1 MNMNNNILLE
11 IFRTFFLVT
20 TWLTIHSISHAV
32 EKDDHL
38 LYLKNLSIAQL
49 STLEVTSVSKTEE
62 KMSDADAAIY
72 VITSEDIRRSGLTS
86 LPELLRMVPGL
97 QVANIDGNKW
107 AITARGFNSWYSDKL
122 LVLMDGRS
130 IYTPLFSG
138 VNWNMQDTLLD
149 DIDRIE
155 VIRGPGATLWGAN
168 AVNGVINII
177 TKKAQDTQGTLVNT
191 GGGNIEQGFVEARY
205 GGSIGEKGWYRVYA
219 KYFNRSS
226 FETRDGHDASD
237 DWEMGRA
244 GFRMDFYPGL
254 NSELT
259 LEGDIFVGQSS
270 TFLAF
275 TPPGKS
281 VPFDEISEDQN
292 GGDIIGSFRHH
303 FSETS
308 DLKIQFYFDRTH
320 RYNPYIKETRNNF
333 DIDIQ
338 HSFVAF
344 KRHHIIWGLEY
355 RLTHDNLPKTSV
367 FLFDPESRT
376 DNLFS
381 GFLQDR
387 ISIIDKKLD
396 ITFGTK
402 LEHNDY
408 SGFEIQ
414 PSIRIRYKPTTH
426 QLLWAA
432 LSRAVRTPSRADHDM
447 NFTLNS
453 FNIGHVQYIML
464 IRGNDNFESEK
475 LMAYEA
481 GYRFVPGKRYS
492 FDLALFYNVY
502 RDLRTDR
509 IGKPTQIPSLFASP
523 NINIIPL
530 NIVNQYH
537 EDGYGFEISSQ
548 IGITDW
554 WKLSLS
560 YSWLKLRLHTSKEVN
575 DIELKEDN
583 IPRNQLAIRSYMDL
597 PANIQFDAML
607 FYVDALDGLDV
618 PSYTRLDVRLG
629 WNPTKNL
636 SFSLKL
642 QNLLDNR
649 HPEFGSIGALR
660 ASEVP
665 RSFYGKLTWQF

>member
-1 MNMNNNILLE
+1 MNGKILWR
-11 IFRTFFLVT
+11 IGWIFFLVLAWLAVHST
-20 TWLTIHSISHAV
+20 THAS
-32 EKDDHL
+32 DQDNHL

-49 STLEVTSVSKTEE
+49 SSLEVTSVSKTEE

-72 VITSEDIRRSGLTS
+72 VITQEDIRRSGLTS
-86 LPELLRMVPGL
+86 IPELLRMVPGL
-97 QVANIDGNKW
+97 QVAHIDGNKW
-107 AITARGFNSWYSDKL
+107 AISARGFNAWYSDKL

-138 VNWNMQDTLLD
+138 VNWNMQDTFLD

-177 TKKAQDTQGTLVNT
+177 TKKAQDTQGGLVKA
-191 GGGNIEQGFVEARY
+191 GGGNLEQGFGGARY
-205 GGSIGEKGWYRVYA
+205 GGTIGEKGWYRVYA
-219 KYFNRSS
+219 KYFNRAS
-226 FETRDGHDASD
+226 FKTRSGHDAND
-237 DWEMGRA
+237 DWKMGRC
-244 GFRMDFYPGL
+244 GFRMDFYPSL
-254 NSELT
+254 NNEFT
-259 LEGDIFVGQSS
+259 LEGDLFAGQSS
-270 TFLAF
+270 SFLAF
-275 TPPGKS
+275 TPPGRS

-320 RYNPYIKETRNNF
+320 RHNPYIKETRNNF
-333 DIDIQ
+333 DLDIQ

-344 KRHHIIWGLEY
+344 KRHHLIWGLEY
-355 RLTHDNLPKTSV
+355 RLTHDNLPRTEV
-367 FLFDPESRT
+367 FFFDPESRT

-387 ISIIDKKLD
+387 ISIIDQTLD
-396 ITFGTK
+396 VTLGTK

-408 SGFEIQ
+408 SGFEVQ
-414 PSIRIRYKPTTH
+414 PSFRIRYKPTVH

-432 LSRAVRTPSRADHDM
+432 ISRAVRTPSRADHDM
-447 NFTLNS
+447 NFTLQT
-453 FNIGHVQYIML
+453 FNVGPIQNVVL
-464 IRGNDNFESEK
+464 LKGNDDLDSEK
-475 LMAYEA
+475 LLAYEA
-481 GYRFVPGKRYS
+481 GYRFAPGRRYS
-492 FDLALFYNVY
+492 LDIALFYNVY
-502 RDLRTDR
+502 RDLRTNR
-509 IGKPTQIPSLFASP
+509 MGEPTQIPSLYASP
-523 NINIIPL
+523 NIRIIPL
-530 NIVNQYH
+530 NIINQYH
-537 EDGYGFEISSQ
+537 EDSYGLEISSQ
-548 IGITDW
+548 IGVTQW

-560 YSWLKLRLHTSKEVN
+560 YSWLKLRLHTSQQVN

-583 IPRNQLAIRSYMDL
+583 IPRNQFSIRSYMDL

-607 FYVDALDGLDV
+607 FHVDALNGLDV
-618 PSYTRLDVRLG
+618 PGYTRLDMRLG
-629 WNPTKNL
+629 WNPIKNL
-636 SFSLKL
+636 SLSLKL

-649 HPEFGSIGALR
+649 HQEFGSIGALR

>member
-1 MNMNNNILLE
+1 MNGKILWR
-11 IFRTFFLVT
+11 IGWIFFLVLAWLAVHST
-20 TWLTIHSISHAV
+20 THASNQ
-32 EKDDHL
+32 DNHL

-49 STLEVTSVSKTEE
+49 SSLEVTSVSKTEE

-72 VITSEDIRRSGLTS
+72 VITQEDIRRSGLTS
-86 LPELLRMVPGL
+86 IPELLRMVPGL
-97 QVANIDGNKW
+97 QVSHIDGNKW
-107 AITARGFNSWYSDKL
+107 AISARGFNAWYSDKL

-138 VNWNMQDTLLD
+138 VNWNMQDTFLD

-177 TKKAQDTQGTLVNT
+177 TKKAQDTQGGLVKA
-191 GGGNIEQGFVEARY
+191 GGGNLEQGFGGARY
-205 GGSIGEKGWYRVYA
+205 GGTIGEKGWYRVYA
-219 KYFNRSS
+219 KYFNRAS
-226 FETRDGHDASD
+226 FKTRSGHDAND
-237 DWEMGRA
+237 DWEMGRC
-244 GFRMDFYPGL
+244 GFRMDFYPSL
-254 NSELT
+254 NNEFT
-259 LEGDIFVGQSS
+259 LEGDLFAGQSS
-270 TFLAF
+270 SFLAF
-275 TPPGKS
+275 TPPGRS

-320 RYNPYIKETRNNF
+320 RHNPYIKETRNNF
-333 DIDIQ
+333 DLDIQ
-338 HSFVAF
+338 HSFVAS
-344 KRHHIIWGLEY
+344 KRHHLIWGVEY
-355 RLTHDNLPKTSV
+355 RLTHDNLPRTPV
-367 FLFDPESRT
+367 FIFDPKSRT

-387 ISIIDKKLD
+387 ISIIHKKLD
-396 ITFGTK
+396 ITLGTK

-408 SGFEIQ
+408 SGFEVQ
-414 PSIRIRYKPTTH
+414 PSFRIRYKPSIH
-426 QLLWAA
+426 QLFWAA
-432 LSRAVRTPSRADHDM
+432 ISRAVRTPSRADHDM
-447 NFTLNS
+447 NFTLQTLNV
-453 FNIGHVQYIML
+453 GPVQNIML
-464 IRGNDNFESEK
+464 LRGNDDFGSEK
-475 LMAYEA
+475 LLAYEA
-481 GYRFVPGKRYS
+481 GYRFAPGRRYS
-492 FDLALFYNVY
+492 FDISLFYNVY
-502 RDLRTDR
+502 RDLRTNH
-509 IGKPTQIPSLFASP
+509 IGEPTQIPSLFASP

-537 EDGYGFEISSQ
+537 EDGYGLEISSQ
-548 IGITDW
+548 IGMTKW

-560 YSWLKLRLHTSKEVN
+560 YSWLKLLLHTSKQVN

-583 IPRNQLAIRSYMDL
+583 IPRNQFSIRSYMDL

-607 FYVDALDGLDV
+607 FHVDALDGLDV
-618 PSYTRLDVRLG
+618 PGYTRLDMRLG
-629 WNPTKNL
+629 LNPIKNL
-636 SFSLKL
+636 SLSLKL

-649 HPEFGSIGALR
+649 HQEFGSIGALR